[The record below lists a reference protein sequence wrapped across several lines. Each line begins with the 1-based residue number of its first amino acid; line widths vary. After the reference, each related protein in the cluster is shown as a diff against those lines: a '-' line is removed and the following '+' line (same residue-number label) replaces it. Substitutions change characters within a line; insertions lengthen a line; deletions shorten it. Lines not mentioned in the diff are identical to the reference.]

1 MAPVL
6 GVFCAR
12 FPPREASDFVVASAL
27 RVLHPL
33 PNATLHTHLIVV
45 SVEFWPGLL
54 PTAETPLCGF
64 WFRFLGEDGIISSV
78 RGLGHGVA
86 GLYSASYTFTFTVG
100 YFSAYVG
107 GITNNT
113 CCRRHQENAA
123 VIAAY

>member
-1 MAPVL
+1 MRLSYLFSP
-6 GVFCAR
+6 
-12 FPPREASDFVVASAL
+12 FVVASAF

-54 PTAETPLCGF
+54 PTAETPL
-64 WFRFLGEDGIISSV
+64 WFRFLGEDGIASSV
-78 RGLGHGVA
+78 RGLGHDVA
-86 GLYSASYTFTFTVG
+86 GLYSASYTFTAD

-123 VIAAY
+123 VVAAY